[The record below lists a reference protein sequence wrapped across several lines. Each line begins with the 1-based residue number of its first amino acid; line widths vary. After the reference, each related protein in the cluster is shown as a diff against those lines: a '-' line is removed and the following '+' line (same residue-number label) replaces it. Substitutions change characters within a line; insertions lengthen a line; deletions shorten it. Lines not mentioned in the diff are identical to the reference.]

1 MEQVKITLVKSLI
14 DRPQDQ
20 KDTIKA
26 LGINKRETSVV
37 KPKTDQLMGMINK
50 VNHLTKVEKA

>member
-26 LGINKRETSVV
+26 LGINKREKSVV

-50 VNHLTKVEKA
+50 VNHLIKVEKA